1 MNSGPEEYACC
12 ALHVGKGVLCMGM
25 RGCMDVCTCVYVCIC
40 MCGMHMKGDAASAE
54 CIKTGILEG
63 AENDLGRTRKFFFFF
78 A

>member
-54 CIKTGILEG
+54 
-63 AENDLGRTRKFFFFF
+63 
-78 A
+78 